1 MNKDLDDRLIPNGE
15 YRDAQNISVGKSE
28 DDDIGALETILG
40 NTEKIFTITPALPND
55 IQTIGYLTDEY
66 TSKIFVFATNY
77 TDINPNV
84 TPTYAPTGKRCI
96 IYSWS
101 PSNPATAEVIVDG
114 IFLNFSTT
122 NPIEASLIENLLF
135 FTDNRNQPRKVNIN
149 EGVGYYTDEVQMS
162 VAKYNPYTPISLLKR
177 VQTTV
182 TGNSSNPLD
191 STDTTTFATT
201 ASPNI
206 QGDQLTMGRS
216 DAWNAYG
223 AGAIKIQF
231 LDGTTVATDGVS
243 DAFLNA
249 APGTTTIPPV
259 GQTVQTYQA
268 NINVTIPTNTQF
280 KFVAPINLAQ
290 VIVTDATG
298 IEVGMQVVSTSSSGS
313 PYKIAPNQFIFVTAV
328 SGTTITLSANAT
340 VVNGD
345 IFTFM
350 ISTMTNKS
358 SVATWPGDPDYL
370 EGRYVRFSYRY
381 RFDDGEYSIFAPFTQ
396 IAFIPKQKGYFKSGD
411 EDEAFRSTVVA
422 WMENNVNNIEFLISL
437 PDSGSTLQTTY
448 KILSLDILYKESDQT
463 VVKVLETIPVSGAKS
478 LITDSVNNIYT
489 YEYQSRKP
497 YKTLPSDQTTRVY
510 DKVPVRAL
518 AQETAGNRIIYG
530 NFRNAYSAPDVI
542 NYGVSVI
549 NKSFVTGST
558 SWIEYPNHSLKQ
570 NRNYQVG
577 FVLADKFGRQSPVIL
592 SPITSSSTDSGSTI
606 FSPYNSG
613 FENMKSWFGDTLQV
627 SVTQAISSGTNSLPN
642 FDTGQPGLYVIPT
655 NVDGFAIKQTPIATI
670 TDTEYNF
677 TLDANYTANNTV
689 PIENDYLRGQ
699 YVDYVKVNA
708 PVTNDGGTPPRYT
721 VSTDGR
727 INSSYLNNTTLAG
740 VFPNGSADLNFAYA
754 LNPIGWYSYK
764 VVVKQTEQDY
774 YNAYLPGILSG
785 YPDQTGTPPPFPSDP
800 TGSTANIVLINDNI
814 NKIPRDLSEVGPDQK
829 QFRSSVQ
836 VFGRVSN
843 NTAVTNVQYF
853 PGIDTDTAIS
863 ISTADDSNMSFDTL
877 GVNGKL
883 NLYQIDTN
891 PLVSRLAT
899 NKNNIIGDSTA
910 TMRPFLAIYETE
922 PQESL
927 LDIFWETSTVGLISD
942 LNADVATGYD
952 GPTSFTATSFELLE
966 SDASGHYI
974 TDPFFPVSSEGTQF
988 NATYPTT
995 ATMTYTSPRGHVNK
1009 FILEQDSTLKS
1020 YKIKTVGNF
1029 VYLDDSITQD
1039 VYTFAITVTVDSG
1052 SALAPGEINTITIN
1066 GALTNVPP
1074 SFVNNP
1080 LPDIVATVDQLI
1092 LPGQDI
1098 SAVNGSSYSG
1108 TEKIQQLK
1116 WAIQATGNPIG
1127 LDGQP
1132 SFEILDNTVGQLT
1145 QRANNTPNGQ
1155 HAITLEIADANRD
1168 TTDGA
1173 LIATATQNIFIGPE
1187 PANDQVKSTCITGP
1201 IDTGAPISTSTALIT
1216 DGVNTST
1223 SVTGVWYLTADP
1235 LPVGYTSGTVN
1246 SDIPIAPT
1254 TPYSLSD
1261 TLFRLGT
1268 GALTQGQV
1276 VLSLN
1281 AGLMWQTTPPPTG
1294 LQGSVSWKVWHRS
1307 TSSSAWAHITDLNN
1321 QSVNPSGVAIN
1332 VNMDTA
1338 NSSFPN
1344 NYFNQIILG
1353 FGQTG
1358 EYCIAAIDAE
1368 STTTNSQDQALT
1380 CWVNSNDLNYST
1392 CVIEDGTNV
1401 TGGTARASY
1410 EYGISSSSFSQLSCS
1425 PGTTSAWS
1433 NVPYGQYVP
1442 QFFTTST
1449 LSIPYSFVD
1458 VGSGIS
1464 NYYAFTPKGISPFG
1478 DPSSDKYTF
1487 STRFTT
1493 NDAKVYIPT
1502 PWPTCYA
1509 GNCGN
1514 TNQSS
1519 SVCTHLQML
1528 YPY

>member
-28 DDDIGALETILG
+28 DDDIGALETVLG

-206 QGDQLTMGRS
+206 QGDQLTIGRS

-396 IAFIPKQKGYFKSGD
+396 IAFVPKQKGYFKSGD

-677 TLDANYTANNTV
+677 TLDTNYTANNTV
-689 PIENDYLRGQ
+689 PIENNYLRGQ

-727 INSSYLNNTTLAG
+727 VNSSYLNNTALAG

-754 LNPIGWYSYK
+754 LNPVGWYSYK

-785 YPDQTGTPPPFPSDP
+785 YPDQTGAPPPFPSDP
-800 TGSTANIVLINDNI
+800 SGSTANIVLINDNI

-836 VFGRVSN
+836 LFGRVSN

-1092 LPGQDI
+1092 LPGQNI

-1116 WAIQATGNPIG
+1116 WAIQAAGNPTG

-1187 PANDQVKSTCITGP
+1187 PANNGIKSGCTTGP
-1201 IDTGAPISTSTALIT
+1201 IDTTGPSSVALIT
-1216 DGVNTST
+1216 NGSAVLA
-1223 SVTGVWYLTADP
+1223 VTGVWYLAAGIVNDID
-1235 LPVGYTSGTVN
+1235 LPVLPSALSGPTVQ
-1246 SDIPIAPT
+1246 T
-1254 TPYSLSD
+1254 K
-1261 TLFRLGT
+1261 FRLGT
-1268 GALTQGQV
+1268 SALTQGQV
-1276 VLSLN
+1276 VFSLN
-1281 AGLMWQTTPPPTG
+1281 SSMTWDNATQPPAG
-1294 LQGSVSWKVWHRS
+1294 LQGSTTWKVWHRS
-1307 TSSSAWAHITDLNN
+1307 
-1321 QSVNPSGVAIN
+1321 
-1332 VNMDTA
+1332 
-1338 NSSFPN
+1338 NSSLAWSFVSDINNKAMDALGFPVLIQTGSGSPTTH
-1344 NYFNQIILG
+1344 YNQIILA
-1353 FGQTG
+1353 FDKAG
-1358 EYCIAAIDAE
+1358 EYAVAAIAAE
-1368 STTTNSQDQALT
+1368 STTTNTQSQAFT

-1392 CVIEDGTNV
+1392 CVIENGTNFTNGV
-1401 TGGTARASY
+1401 DPINYQYALDVTPETGGY
-1410 EYGISSSSFSQLSCS
+1410 C
-1425 PGTTSAWS
+1425 PTTNIFTGSIWS

-1449 LSIPYSFVD
+1449 LNTPYSFTD
-1458 VGSGIS
+1458 AGSGIS
-1464 NYYAFTPKGISPFG
+1464 DYYAFRTQGSSPYNNGILRYS
-1478 DPSSDKYTF
+1478 F
-1487 STRFTT
+1487 STRFSTA
-1493 NDAKVYIPT
+1493 DGKVYIPS
-1502 PWPTCYA
+1502 PWSQCYIR
-1509 GNCGN
+1509 NCGN
-1514 TNQSS
+1514 TASPPIGGTC
-1519 SVCTHLQML
+1519 SVLQMEF
-1528 YPY
+1528 PY